1 MEHNKP
7 IETTMAAFSKVIGKE
22 SAGHDNVNS
31 PSHYKQNGKETID
44 TIKDS
49 MSNEEFAGYLK
60 GNIQKYLARFKFKN
74 GVEDLKKARWY
85 LDKLISENE

>member
-1 MEHNKP
+1 MSKMWGESPMEDYV
-7 IETTMAAFSKVIGKE
+7 TTDKE
-22 SAGHDNVNS
+22 VHDNVNS

-49 MSNEEFAGYLK
+49 MSNEQFSGYLV
-60 GNIQKYLARFKFKN
+60 GNILKYIARFKFKN

-85 LDKLISENE
+85 SDKLISENE